1 MSPVGLTRMPTKLG
15 LGTIL
20 KHICTEITRPGIGQA
35 ESRKGSRTVSN
46 TMHDSAFSAADRN
59 SVRTHTLGSDGEM
72 VEMFADAAANL
83 TRSRWHGA
91 STAHLTSIVN
101 KLAEATGGPINVTE
115 QEMQDI
121 RREIN
126 NRNAAQTRAW
136 PDQSLHEALARLS
149 WCKSESILSTEH
161 VLT

>member
-1 MSPVGLTRMPTKLG
+1 MYLDNETRNWASEITGKFRDREQHHDAA
-15 LGTIL
+15 LGT
-20 KHICTEITRPGIGQA
+20 
-35 ESRKGSRTVSN
+35 
-46 TMHDSAFSAADRN
+46 ADRDL
-59 SVRTHTLGSDGEM
+59 VRTHTLGSDGEM
-72 VEMFADAAANL
+72 VEVVAHAAAKL
-83 TRSRWHGA
+83 TDARWHGA

-149 WCKSESILSTEH
+149 WCKSAW
-161 VLT
+161 